1 MKKRLLLIAAA
12 VLVIFTL
19 VGCQKKETDK
29 FVVGFDAEFPPYG
42 FMDEKGEYTGFDL
55 ELAAEVAKRNDWE
68 LVKQPIDWD
77 AKDMELTSGAIDC
90 IWNGFTIN
98 GREDQYTWSSAYVN
112 NSQVFVVKSDAGV
125 MSQADLAGKILAVQ
139 KDSSALSA
147 INAEENAALKASFAE
162 IIEFGDYNT
171 AFMELEM
178 GSVDVIAMDIGVA
191 KAQMK
196 SRDTELF
203 VILEEALS
211 AEKYGVG
218 FLLGNE
224 KLRDQVEET
233 LMKMLE
239 DGTFMEIA
247 TKWELQDSVC
257 LGE

>member
-112 NSQVFVVKSDAGV
+112 
-125 MSQADLAGKILAVQ
+125 
-139 KDSSALSA
+139 
-147 INAEENAALKASFAE
+147 
-162 IIEFGDYNT
+162 
-171 AFMELEM
+171 
-178 GSVDVIAMDIGVA
+178 
-191 KAQMK
+191 
-196 SRDTELF
+196 
-203 VILEEALS
+203 
-211 AEKYGVG
+211 
-218 FLLGNE
+218 
-224 KLRDQVEET
+224 
-233 LMKMLE
+233 
-239 DGTFMEIA
+239 
-247 TKWELQDSVC
+247 
-257 LGE
+257 